1 MDFVDDVSMKGALR
15 LIDYYN
21 RTYARMKAVAMSNE
35 TRDVNE
41 VWYNMLLDEFTTE
54 QALDAWT
61 RVGLKRRG
69 LFTHLKHLCSQT
81 NPSIIKVS
89 LGHYRKIKTNSS

>member
-1 MDFVDDVSMKGALR
+1 
-15 LIDYYN
+15 
-21 RTYARMKAVAMSNE
+21 
-35 TRDVNE
+35 
-41 VWYNMLLDEFTTE
+41 MLPDEFTTE

-69 LFTHLKHLCSQT
+69 LFTHLKHLCSQA

-89 LGHYRKIKTNSS
+89 LGHYRKIMTNSS